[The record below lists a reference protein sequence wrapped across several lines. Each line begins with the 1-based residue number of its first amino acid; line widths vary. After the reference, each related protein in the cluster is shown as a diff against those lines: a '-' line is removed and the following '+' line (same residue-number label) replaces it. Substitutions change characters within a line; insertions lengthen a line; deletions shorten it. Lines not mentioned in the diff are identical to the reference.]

1 MKTSCGFLI
10 ALLFNVYTI
19 TAGKDA
25 KPVLEEFKKDYSS
38 IMEACKAVGF
48 VRDNCSTRDGN
59 RKVAFTAAVTSP
71 SNTWNSGN
79 LIFNRIISNLGNGY
93 NRRTGVFTAP
103 VAGTYVFYVSVNEYS
118 KLGIGLEIVLNN
130 VSKVRLLG
138 YSDSVH
144 QTGTNMVVLNLQKN
158 DGVCVRRYWGKG
170 YYTYSDTP

>member
-1 MKTSCGFLI
+1 MISYFL
-10 ALLFNVYTI
+10 AWQFLLSFFLK
-19 TAGKDA
+19 G
-25 KPVLEEFKKDYSS
+25 
-38 IMEACKAVGF
+38 
-48 VRDNCSTRDGN
+48 GN

-79 LIFNRIISNLGNGY
+79 LIFNRIVSNLGNGY
-93 NRRTGVFTAP
+93 NHRTGVFTAP
-103 VAGTYVFYVSVNEYS
+103 VAGTYVFYVSINEYH

-138 YSDSVH
+138 YSDSIH

-170 YYTYSDTP
+170 YYTYSDVPLTTFSGFMI